1 MTAVA
6 TSEAFRPSHA
16 SAPPH
21 YKKAIPSLKR
31 LAMAASAE
39 EATKHD
45 LVLCWTDNFDK
56 ETEINLQTVPGWQL
70 GTVLEQEQDYSF
82 VTLGR
87 DDNPFH
93 KGDLVRLHRTRVFSF
108 CNDPTAQE
116 AETQPRY
123 VETFFASIGGLRG
136 GARNDYEVFMAWK
149 VTGPYTTQYEFTS
162 LVTFAAIPNSP
173 RMVVLAV
180 IVNKHVTYGPTVLLC
195 REDSLP
201 EESSLARG
209 KPVRARVPF
218 EIR

>member
-1 MTAVA
+1 
-6 TSEAFRPSHA
+6 
-16 SAPPH
+16 
-21 YKKAIPSLKR
+21 
-31 LAMAASAE
+31 MAASAE

-45 LVLCWTDNFDK
+45 VVLCWTDKFDN
-56 ETEINLQTVPGWQL
+56 ETHINLQTVPAWQL
-70 GTVLEQEQDYSF
+70 GIVLDVEQDYIF
-82 VTLGR
+82 VTLGS
-87 DDNPFH
+87 DDNPYH

-108 CNDPTAQE
+108 LNDPTAQE
-116 AETQPRY
+116 AQTQPRY
-123 VETFFASIGGLRG
+123 KETFFASIGGLRG
-136 GARNDYEVFMAWK
+136 GARNDYEMFMAWK

-162 LVTFAAIPNSP
+162 LVTFPAIPNSP

-180 IVNKHVTYGPTVLLC
+180 IVNKPAVMNGPTVLLC